1 MMANKPI
8 EVKKEEIPEKTE
20 KDDNKIINKEG
31 EKEQLTNTETTEINM
46 HNIIFNNYLFKEN
59 VVDFND
65 NMNMN
70 LNN

>member
-8 EVKKEEIPEKTE
+8 EVEKEEIPEKTE
-20 KDDNKIINKEG
+20 KEDNKIINKEG

-46 HNIIFNNYLFKEN
+46 HNIIFNNYLVKEN

-70 LNN
+70 V